1 MRERTSY
8 PKLFGFGAGAL
19 GLDLSYGLFFTF
31 LSFYFTDILFLSPL
45 FLMVMTFAARVFDGV
60 NDPFIGA
67 LIDRTKAK
75 RLGKYRFWMIIGTF
89 TNAIVLV
96 FLFTNPWG
104 EATVPPPLRIYIYA
118 TVLYFLWDITDTLM
132 DAPYWSMV
140 PSLEN
145 DPSRRNIVAT
155 IPRAFSGMGQAVI
168 VVATPL
174 MIPFL
179 GRQGDS
185 PAENPLGFQ
194 RWAIICAAAMVVLLL
209 IAFFTTGKID
219 AVAKTTP
226 SEKKITLREVYRTL
240 RNNDQLPIFVLVA
253 VLANTGW
260 YLVTGLSAYYFEH
273 VLGNM
278 DYMALFGM
286 ITAGGMAVG
295 LGILPVLT
303 RYMRRNTVIKIA
315 MCMAIVGYLG
325 MYGFSM
331 ALDIFPLFVVF
342 GLIGAMGV
350 SCCFV
355 SQTVM
360 LSDLVDYGE
369 FKLGYR
375 SDALVF
381 SMRNLLQKIAYA
393 VQALVMFAGLY
404 ITGYDATLPAQPQTA
419 LTGISVM
426 MFLIPPV
433 LVAASLFVFSSKYK
447 LNEEAMAEVNESLN
461 AKAGNL

>member
-1 MRERTSY
+1 MKERTSY
-8 PKLFGFGAGAL
+8 PKLFGFGVGAL

-31 LSFYFTDILFLSPL
+31 LNFYFTDILFISPIFLL
-45 FLMVMTFAARVFDGV
+45 FMTAAARIFDGV

-89 TNAIVLV
+89 TNAVVLI

-104 EATVPPPLRIYIYA
+104 EATYPAPLRIIVYA

-155 IPRAFSGMGQAVI
+155 IPRAFSGAGQAVI

-174 MIPFL
+174 MIPLL

-194 RWAIICAAAMVVLLL
+194 RWAIICAAVMVVLLL

-219 AVAKTTP
+219 AVAKTVP
-226 SEKKITLREVYRTL
+226 SDKKVSLREVYRTL

-295 LGILPVLT
+295 LGMLPVLT
-303 RYMRRNTVIKIA
+303 RFMRRNTVIKIA
-315 MCMAIVGYLG
+315 MVMAIVGYLG
-325 MYGFSM
+325 MYSFSM
-331 ALDIFPLFVVF
+331 VLDIFPLFVAF
-342 GLIGAMGV
+342 GLLGAMGV

-393 VQALVMFAGLY
+393 IQAIVMFGGLA
-404 ITGYDATLPAQPQTA
+404 ITGYDAYLPVQPAAA
-419 LTGISVM
+419 LQSITVM

-433 LVAASLFVFSSKYK
+433 LVAAALFVFSSKYK
-447 LNEEAMAEVNESLN
+447 LNEEAMAEVNAKLN
-461 AKAGNL
+461 AIHNS